1 MIVDKKSLLKI
12 RYKGVIVTKGTP
24 MMKFVLSFLL
34 FSTSVLANRDS
45 VAFFYTTKKVNVL
58 LNEKKVNSRISQFMD
73 AVGAHDAVLL
83 VSKDGDVRL
92 GCAREE
98 DRGTC
103 TFTFYPS
110 STVLIENK
118 ELKVEK
124 EVGDFNLP
132 ANLEFEMRFK
142 GSMKDELN
150 LSISNGRILIF
161 AAKK

>member
-1 MIVDKKSLLKI
+1 
-12 RYKGVIVTKGTP
+12 
-24 MMKFVLSFLL
+24 MMKLILCSLL
-34 FSTSVLANRDS
+34 FSTSVLANLDS

-58 LNEKKVNSRISQFMD
+58 LNEKNINSRISQFMD
-73 AVGAHDAVLL
+73 AVGAHDSVLL

-92 GCAREE
+92 GCARED

-110 STVLIENK
+110 ESVLIENK
-118 ELKVEK
+118 ELKVNK
-124 EVGDFNLP
+124 ELGDFNLP
-132 ANLEFEMRFK
+132 ADLEFEMSFK
-142 GSMKDELN
+142 GSMKDQLN